1 MSRRDREEALSEA
14 MPVDVYPCSNGEF
27 LPEAPTAEQRR
38 IMAIAE
44 AQGEIARR
52 KLGMSRRDFVRT
64 AAAMGIG
71 VWAIGLVTGKG
82 FGNYALANPPGT
94 AGCDLEFPDAQLNNL
109 PGEFIFDIQSHHIDP
124 HGEWRINNPGFHAV
138 FAAIWEQ
145 SGPLGGYP
153 GRYPDGDIRGWGRG
167 GELDPIDNLSRFHYL
182 KELYLDSATTMT
194 VLSAVPSA
202 PEQQPL
208 PLKDAAETI
217 DVVNS
222 LASGAPRAVMHAFVM
237 PNRGSAGTTSTVAG
251 RDPLYMASEFEA
263 MERHV
268 LTYRDKLVGWKVYT
282 PWGDIPNASGWYL
295 DDAIGFKFLEQV
307 RRLGN
312 LHGVNKVVAAHKGF
326 ALPAFD
332 QRAASARDVGP
343 AAKTFTDIKFVVYHS
358 GYDGEKQAAYPGDD
372 KVNSADRSVNSFIKG
387 LRENLYDATRFVP
400 TGLHH
405 GNVPNVYAEIGST
418 MAATMRNADEAAHL
432 LGKLITFVGPRR
444 ICWGTDSLWFGSPQ
458 PIIVALRALN
468 FSQQARD
475 FYNLPYGLDGDRW
488 DPNRNALDA
497 SSYLSPHAVV
507 GGWPTDGLSHPE
519 RTIRNGI
526 FGRNAAEAYGVDP
539 DGARA
544 AISCDNVQKLKE
556 GYLID
561 VNTPRERAPARSNQ
575 LFGFRTP
582 AALVKDRA
590 SRPWSP

>member
-1 MSRRDREEALSEA
+1 LDIMALAEQETERWRRRLHMSRRE
-14 MPVDVYPCSNGEF
+14 
-27 LPEAPTAEQRR
+27 
-38 IMAIAE
+38 
-44 AQGEIARR
+44 
-52 KLGMSRRDFVRT
+52 FVRT
-64 AAAMGIG
+64 AAAMAIG
-71 VWAIGLVTGKG
+71 FWAIDAIGPTR
-82 FGNYALANPPGT
+82 FGHYATASSGT
-94 AGCDLEFPDAQLNNL
+94 TDACDLEFAGRHGLETLSNL
-109 PGEFIFDIQSHHIDP
+109 EGEFIFDVQSHHIDP
-124 HGEWRINNPGFHAV
+124 EGIWRVTNPAIAAFFMAV
-138 FAAIWEQ
+138 WPQSSAATGHQPEV
-145 SGPLGGYP
+145 
-153 GRYPDGDIRGWGRG
+153 RPDGSIRGG
-167 GELDPIDNLSRFHYL
+167 GAGEIDPLANLSRYHYL
-182 KELYLDSATTMT
+182 KELYLDSATNVC
-194 VLSAVPSA
+194 VLSAVPTA
-202 PEQQPL
+202 PDTNQPL
-208 PLKDAAETI
+208 PIAEAATT
-217 DVVNS
+217 VHTVNQ
-222 LASGAPRAVMHAFVM
+222 LAHSTRCVMHAFVM